1 MDFIRG
7 NRGIVDADELKF
19 TLRNPVTHEK
29 FSHPFTLQPSLDV
42 GKFGAGCIYA
52 VARATLGVEI
62 QPYQTATCTVQLSG
76 PSDLSD
82 DDVPKLAQVLRA
94 RCVLES
100 DGLVTWPKDGGRPR
114 PRSTDSDL
122 RSIEMEKS
130 SNEGT
135 IARSNSD
142 HHETVAPRCGAAS
155 ASDPVTTP
163 FSLQTR
169 ERSYHVG
176 PTDDV
181 DQSLRV
187 LPFGVVV
194 PSDLLSERQCDFPLA
209 VVPFAPGLIEL
220 EIQNNSG
227 SHIILRKGSVVA
239 CVHPASLDE
248 LMFWYENAPKEVM
261 VQSASL
267 ELIPFTDKAEI
278 QLEPRLPPISKD
290 QPLPDDLQAMVDRCD
305 LTSDQKASVADVS
318 MLKFLGFV
326 LTSEGI
332 GADEEKVSRI
342 VHWPKPI
349 NVKEL
354 RSWLGLA
361 QFYARFISH
370 MADIV
375 APLYDLTR
383 DRAAFLW
390 TDKCQQAFD
399 QIKTALTS
407 ALVLGVARAD
417 KGVFV
422 VHCDASQVAVA
433 CILSQDQDGSLNIF
447 KEDDGDLDLDSC
459 SLASDLEELSLET
472 RMEVD
477 NEFGLSF
484 GDFGP
489 PSAIS
494 TVAAAASAAPASAV
508 PAPVPAP
515 TAPVT
520 ASASAPPRAPVRRVS
535 RIPRRRPQPPA
546 QPPARAPAQPQAQAQ
561 PQARPRA
568 QAQPQTQPQPQAQP
582 RAQPPTQPQAQP
594 RAQSPTQPQAQPRQP
609 SRGHTQARQRA
620 SLPAG
625 QRKRPA
631 QPPRRSAGPAARAPK
646 RSAPGHVSRN
656 QPKRK
661 RQTPQKGLS
670 ELRGHVQKLQQEIA
684 TLRQVSVPAQG
695 PPMQMAMPSMPSPY
709 AMPFPMFMPP
719 MYPLWRQ

>member
-305 LTSDQKASVADVS
+305 LTSDQKASVADV
-318 MLKFLGFV
+318 LQE
-326 LTSEGI
+326 EGRKAV
-332 GADEEKVSRI
+332 GSPVPDPAASLV
-342 VHWPKPI
+342 
-349 NVKEL
+349 
-354 RSWLGLA
+354 LA
-361 QFYARFISH
+361 QQ
-370 MADIV
+370 
-375 APLYDLTR
+375 L
-383 DRAAFLW
+383 
-390 TDKCQQAFD
+390 
-399 QIKTALTS
+399 
-407 ALVLGVARAD
+407 
-417 KGVFV
+417 
-422 VHCDASQVAVA
+422 
-433 CILSQDQDGSLNIF
+433 
-447 KEDDGDLDLDSC
+447 
-459 SLASDLEELSLET
+459 
-472 RMEVD
+472 
-477 NEFGLSF
+477 
-484 GDFGP
+484 
-489 PSAIS
+489 
-494 TVAAAASAAPASAV
+494 
-508 PAPVPAP
+508 
-515 TAPVT
+515 
-520 ASASAPPRAPVRRVS
+520 
-535 RIPRRRPQPPA
+535 
-546 QPPARAPAQPQAQAQ
+546 
-561 PQARPRA
+561 
-568 QAQPQTQPQPQAQP
+568 
-582 RAQPPTQPQAQP
+582 
-594 RAQSPTQPQAQPRQP
+594 
-609 SRGHTQARQRA
+609 
-620 SLPAG
+620 
-625 QRKRPA
+625 
-631 QPPRRSAGPAARAPK
+631 
-646 RSAPGHVSRN
+646 
-656 QPKRK
+656 
-661 RQTPQKGLS
+661 
-670 ELRGHVQKLQQEIA
+670 
-684 TLRQVSVPAQG
+684 
-695 PPMQMAMPSMPSPY
+695 
-709 AMPFPMFMPP
+709 
-719 MYPLWRQ
+719 